1 MEFTFAAQRQ
11 LSFIVSVG
19 GRNRLVAFGNRN
31 QAGVAIFMTS
41 DEKVANVIRRHSL
54 SRRGVIQETTVK
66 RVENNGEDAAKV
78 HGAPK
83 PAVKTTGTVAKAA
96 PTAAKPAPKPVST
109 DAEPK
114 ERTFDNYTVA
124 RETICKELGIKKG
137 DVRNPNTLAQVA
149 KEHGIIIKYK
159 EL

>member
-1 MEFTFAAQRQ
+1 MEYTFAAQRQ

-19 GRNRLVAFGNRN
+19 GRNRLVSFGNRN

-54 SRRGVIQETTVK
+54 SRRGVIQETTPK
-66 RVENNGEDAAKV
+66 TAAE
-78 HGAPK
+78 
-83 PAVKTTGTVAKAA
+83 
-96 PTAAKPAPKPVST
+96 AKPAEKQAEVATPKDRVTTST
-109 DAEPK
+109 KEKVKEPGTTKGATASSEPK

-124 RETICKELGIKKG
+124 RETICKELGIKKSE
-137 DVRNPNTLAQVA
+137 VRNPNTLAQVA

>member
-1 MEFTFAAQRQ
+1 MEYKFAAQRQ
-11 LSFIVSVG
+11 LSFIISVG
-19 GRNRLVAFGNRN
+19 GRNRLVSFGNRN

-54 SRRGVIQETTVK
+54 SRRGVIQETTPK
-66 RVENNGEDAAKV
+66 TAADDTAKV
-78 HGAPK
+78 AK
-83 PAVKTTGTVAKAA
+83 PAVKTTGTMAKAA

-109 DAEPK
+109 DADPK